1 MNRFV
6 SYDVSVELIRE
17 LRVLMPRI
25 RQHDADLAKQIRKAA
40 SSITMNLGEGRRRV
54 GQDRTHFFRIAD
66 GSAGEVEA
74 GIDTAEGWGYIE
86 PNEKLRRLL
95 SRLLSLLWGL
105 TH

>member
-17 LRVLMPRI
+17 LRGVMPEI
-25 RQHDADLAKQIRKAA
+25 RQHDPDLAKQIRRAA
-40 SSITMNLGEGRRRV
+40 SSVTMNLGEGRKRV

-74 GIDTAEGWGYIE
+74 GIDTAEAWGYIE
-86 PNEKLRRLL
+86 PNGQLRRLL
-95 SRLLSLLWGL
+95 SRLLGLLWGL